1 MKEVSRGDGGGKFS
15 SKLGVH
21 KPRVEE
27 SEVKQVNFSVFFS
40 GSDLVTNTQTLAV
53 FPDQRGFP

>member
-27 SEVKQVNFSVFFS
+27 SEVKQVNFSVFFQ
-40 GSDLVTNTQTLAV
+40 GQTLSLKLKL
-53 FPDQRGFP
+53 

>member
-27 SEVKQVNFSVFFS
+27 SEVKQVNCQFFIS
-40 GSDLVTNTQTLAV
+40 LSDHVNRDSLSLKL
-53 FPDQRGFP
+53 

>member
-27 SEVKQVNFSVFFS
+27 SEVKQVNFSVFS
-40 GSDLVTNTQTLAV
+40 LQHLVTNTQTLAV
-53 FPDQRGFP
+53 FPDQRGFPW

>member
-27 SEVKQVNFSVFFS
+27 SEVKQVNFSVFLV
-40 GSDLVTNTQTLAV
+40 SDLVSNTQTLAV
-53 FPDQRGFP
+53 FPDQRRFP

>member
-27 SEVKQVNFSVFFS
+27 SEVKQVNRQFFFIS
-40 GSDLVTNTQTLAV
+40 LSDHVTRDSLS
-53 FPDQRGFP
+53 PKL

>member
-1 MKEVSRGDGGGKFS
+1 MKDVSRGGGGGKFS

-27 SEVKQVNFSVFFS
+27 SEVKQVNFSVFS
-40 GSDLVTNTQTLAV
+40 VLDLVTKTQT
-53 FPDQRGFP
+53 

>member
-15 SKLGVH
+15 SKLGVP

-27 SEVKQVNFSVFFS
+27 SEVKQVNFSVFS
-40 GSDLVTNTQTLAV
+40 LPDLVTNTPTLAV
-53 FPDQRGFP
+53 FPDQGGFP